1 MSVGG
6 WMKKENVI
14 YVYNGILLNHPN
26 EGNLAICDN
35 THRVYYA
42 KWNKT
47 EKGKYYMI
55 LQICDI

>member
-1 MSVGG
+1 
-6 WMKKENVI
+6 MKKENVI

-42 KWNKT
+42 K
-47 EKGKYYMI
+47 
-55 LQICDI
+55 